1 MLMVA
6 EEQMRTV
13 GEVITARF
21 RQRLEVVGWVT
32 LSTFTGPENA
42 RAIFPGWLG
51 SRVVSDC

>member
-32 LSTFTGPENA
+32 LSTFTGRENA
-42 RAIFPGWLG
+42 HAIFPGWLG